1 MKVSAELSILQSL
14 LLKIPYVVFR
24 VNKKYFDAM
33 SSSLIGVNGT
43 TDKEW
48 VQVYRGIAA
57 GLGKEGFDF
66 EKCVKDGNHT
76 VELFRESF
84 AAFENNEIFKGVELL
99 GTALMEIGKAFEDCG
114 ETDIAKALEKLA
126 TDFIEC
132 VKGKKERNAI
142 ERRTK
147 LNVATISSGDRW
159 WDKPSK
165 YK

>member
-1 MKVSAELSILQSL
+1 
-14 LLKIPYVVFR
+14 
-24 VNKKYFDAM
+24 M

-132 VKGKKERNAI
+132 VKGKQKEMLLKGEQN
-142 ERRTK
+142 
-147 LNVATISSGDRW
+147 LMSL
-159 WDKPSK
+159 PFP
-165 YK
+165 

>member
-1 MKVSAELSILQSL
+1 MKKKNVS
-14 LLKIPYVVFR
+14 FR
-24 VNKKYFDAM
+24 VNRKYFDAV
-33 SSSLIGVNGT
+33 SSSLIAVNGT
-43 TDKEW
+43 VDKEW

-84 AAFENNEIFKGVELL
+84 IAFENNDIFKGIELL

-114 ETDIAKALEKLA
+114 ETDIAKAIEKLA
-126 TDFIEC
+126 TDFIKC
-132 VKGKKERNAI
+132 VKGKQRNLI

-147 LNVATISSGDRW
+147 INVATMSLGDRW
-159 WDKPSK
+159 WDKP
-165 YK
+165 Y

>member
-1 MKVSAELSILQSL
+1 
-14 LLKIPYVVFR
+14 
-24 VNKKYFDAM
+24 M

-132 VKGKKERNAI
+132 VKGKQERNVI

-147 LNVATISSGDRW
+147 LNVVTISLGDRW

-165 YK
+165 SK

>member
-43 TDKEW
+43 TNKEW

-84 AAFENNEIFKGVELL
+84 AAFENNDIFKAIELL
-99 GTALMEIGKAFEDCG
+99 GTGLMEIGKAFEDCG

-132 VKGKKERNAI
+132 VKGKQKEMLLKGEQN
-142 ERRTK
+142 
-147 LNVATISSGDRW
+147 LMSL
-159 WDKPSK
+159 PFP
-165 YK
+165 

>member
-84 AAFENNEIFKGVELL
+84 AAFENNDIFKAIELL
-99 GTALMEIGKAFEDCG
+99 GTGLMEIGKAFEDCG

-132 VKGKKERNAI
+132 VKGKQKEMLLKGEQN
-142 ERRTK
+142 
-147 LNVATISSGDRW
+147 LMSL
-159 WDKPSK
+159 PFP
-165 YK
+165 